1 MRKAV
6 CIIVSAVLLIACG
19 IGTAP
24 KASAAI
30 AYTSYNY
37 DFYGNVVESPD
48 IYQPDTVLDGSS
60 LGVGDF
66 ISPSD
71 FYADG
76 DMLYIL
82 DAGNSRVVSVDT
94 GSLYAD
100 EIYLRQAEADIDLS
114 KATGI
119 FVNESALYIADPG
132 NLCVWCADKNGNVL
146 YQITKPDSEYF
157 NEAVQ
162 FLPRKVTG
170 DTAGNLYVQCTGV
183 YEGLVIFD
191 EQRQFN
197 GFFASE
203 RVETTAEVLQS
214 YFWKQFMSS
223 EQRES
228 MSNYVPTE
236 IYSMDMSGDNFLYTI
251 THGRIV
257 AGGASK
263 ETADNIRCLSPKGS
277 DILNNEM
284 PQAVKN
290 AFESDCRY
298 LNFVDIAF
306 SENGFINLVDD
317 KQGKVYQLDENMR
330 LVTAFSGLGS
340 YAGTFSVPCAIETI
354 GNDILVL
361 DSQRCSVAVFSLTET
376 GRDVHNAL
384 TLYNSGDY
392 TASLEPWKKVIDK
405 NPNFQLAYIGI
416 GNALYNEGDYAQAM
430 DYYELGKYT
439 EGYSNAYREY
449 RVTAM
454 RSNYLWIL
462 GGIALAVA
470 VICLVRY
477 VCRKKAFHF
486 SKIAATNAGVMLY
499 AVRHPVN
506 GFDEMRTKKKR
517 SFLMSA
523 VILLAFILLGAV
535 EQQYYGKA
543 FVMVEPGST
552 NILNIALIRLALVL
566 LFVISNWAFSVLM
579 DGKATLAD
587 IWIFTSIVLVPYIG
601 CSFIRVI
608 LSHFMA
614 ASEGVFLSLIT
625 LIGVVWSFVLLMA
638 AFSEFHEYEI
648 GKSLFITAATLIG
661 MLLIAVLG
669 FLLYNLVQNVVDT
682 AKAIFSEV
690 IFRMNS

>member
-1 MRKAV
+1 MKKAV
-6 CIIVSAVLLIACG
+6 CIAASAVLMIAGG
-19 IGTAP
+19 IGSAP
-24 KASAAI
+24 EASAAV
-30 AYTSYNY
+30 AYVSYNY

-48 IYQPDTVLDGSS
+48 IYQPGSVLDGSS

-76 DMLYIL
+76 AVLYIL

-94 GSLYAD
+94 ETLQTE
-100 EIYLRQAEADIDLS
+100 EIYLRQAEADVDLS

-119 FVNESALYIADPG
+119 FVRGSTLYIADSG
-132 NLCVWCADKNGNVL
+132 NLCVWCADKNGDVL

-157 NEAVQ
+157 NETVQ
-162 FLPRKVTG
+162 FLPRKITG

-251 THGRIV
+251 THGRIL
-257 AGGASK
+257 AGGTSK

-284 PQAVKN
+284 PQAVQS

-298 LNFVDIAF
+298 LNFVDIAY
-306 SENGFINLVDD
+306 SENGFINLVDSN
-317 KQGKVYQLDENMR
+317 QGKVYQLDENMR
-330 LVTAFSGLGS
+330 LVTAFAGLGS

-354 GNDILVL
+354 GDNVLVL
-361 DSQRCSVAVFSLTET
+361 DSQRCSVTVFSLTET

-384 TLYNSGDY
+384 TLYNAGDY
-392 TASLEPWKKVIDK
+392 TASLEPWKRVIDK

-430 DYYELGKYT
+430 EYYELGRYS

-462 GGIALAVA
+462 GGIVLIVAAV
-470 VICLVRY
+470 CLVRY
-477 VCRKKAFHF
+477 VCRKKAFHLNR
-486 SKIAATNAGVMLY
+486 IAATSAGVMLY

-517 SFLMSA
+517 SFLMSG

-552 NILNIALIRLALVL
+552 NILSIAVIRLVLVI

-579 DGKATLAD
+579 DGKAALAD
-587 IWIFTSIVLVPYIG
+587 IWIFTSVVLVPYIG

-625 LIGVVWSFVLLMA
+625 IVGVIWSFVLLMA

-669 FLLYNLVQNVVDT
+669 FLLYNLVQNVADT